1 MTGDKNR
8 NRLLVILLILLV
20 VAGAGLLYWNYFLKP
35 AYIGIG
41 DLREEIDGI
50 EQEIAMLEEKLEQ
63 KTDIE
68 QRWDSLSDQR
78 S

>member
-1 MTGDKNR
+1 MTGNKNR
-8 NRLLVILLILLV
+8 NMLLVIVLILLV

-50 EQEIAMLEEKLEQ
+50 EQEIE
-63 KTDIE
+63 
-68 QRWDSLSDQR
+68 
-78 S
+78 